1 MEYIVNNITWDQ
13 AHQNWDTFY
22 ANSDYAQYILE
33 TYGIT
38 VPPPYGVLW
47 DHAVEVTVVFT
58 GLGASADPT
67 EFQNINK
74 KSEKR
79 KIKLIFMIDDIEKVF
94 EKTKNNTVKVEFK
107 DHVENLLTE
116 KFNQKILLEDVQ
128 IIHR

>member
-1 MEYIVNNITWDQ
+1 MEYIVSDINWDQ
-13 AHQNWDTFY
+13 ATQNWDTFY
-22 ANSDYAQYILE
+22 ADQYYAQYILE
-33 TYGIT
+33 TYGVT

-47 DHAVEVTVVFT
+47 DHAVEVTVVFAD
-58 GLGASADPT
+58 GAAADPI
-67 EFQNINK
+67 EVQNINK
-74 KSEKR
+74 KSEKK

-94 EKTKNNTVKVEFK
+94 EKSKNNTVKVEFK